1 MDSGGRSS
9 IALNIKMD
17 NLFEI
22 KNLRCSYD
30 KNYREGESKVVL
42 EIDHLQIPRGKKI
55 FIVGESGIG
64 KSTILETLGMMN
76 NTIVSDPKK
85 RFEFIDYTGREPRVI
100 DLESL
105 WHAKDERRLS
115 DFRLKNFSFIF
126 QSTNLMRNF
135 TAYEN
140 IAFTRMLQ
148 NYSKFQCYQ
157 RTKKVLEDLGLEH
170 IDENRMAIELSG
182 GQQQRLAF
190 ARAILPD
197 FTVLFGDEPTGNLDG
212 ENAKKVMKILSKKLD
227 ELPGSSAII
236 VSHDMHLSVMFADV
250 IIKIKKCIRAKQDE
264 NEEDVAYGKIDDSC
278 VFTPSPDRS
287 VWVNGKEEWN
297 SVEFEEFLRKK

>member
-1 MDSGGRSS
+1 MQ
-9 IALNIKMD
+9 

-22 KNLRCSYD
+22 ENLRCSYD
-30 KNYREGESKVVL
+30 KNYREGASKIVL
-42 EIDHLQIPRGKKI
+42 EINRLEIPKGKKI

-76 NTIVSDPKK
+76 NTIVPDKK
-85 RFEFIDYTGREPRVI
+85 AKFLFHDFEGEKDLQI
-100 DLESL
+100 DLKGL
-105 WHAKDERRLS
+105 WRGKKEKTLS

-148 NYSKFQCYQ
+148 GYGKFHCYQ
-157 RTKKVLEDLGLEH
+157 RAKKTLKDLGLEH
-170 IDENRMAIELSG
+170 IDEERMAIELSG

-212 ENAKKVMKILSKKLD
+212 ENALKVMRILSDKLD

-236 VSHDMHLSVMFADV
+236 VSHDMHLAVLFAD
-250 IIKIKKCIRAKQDE
+250 IIVKIRKEFRPGTDNRDE
-264 NEEDVAYGKIDDSC
+264 EVAYGLIDEKC
-278 VFTPSPDRS
+278 IYTPNADRTE
-287 VWVNGKEEWN
+287 WTNGTDTYPAG
-297 SVEFEEFLRKK
+297 EFEDFLRRK